1 MLSMDCRRKYPR
13 LLGRRPSA
21 NSTTHQALVSE
32 LGFLSYIMN
41 AINLMAV
48 HLMRK
53 RLAAKVADMMCVW
66 MRVDIC
72 VLERLVA

>member
-1 MLSMDCRRKYPR
+1 
-13 LLGRRPSA
+13 
-21 NSTTHQALVSE
+21 
-32 LGFLSYIMN
+32 
-41 AINLMAV
+41 MAV